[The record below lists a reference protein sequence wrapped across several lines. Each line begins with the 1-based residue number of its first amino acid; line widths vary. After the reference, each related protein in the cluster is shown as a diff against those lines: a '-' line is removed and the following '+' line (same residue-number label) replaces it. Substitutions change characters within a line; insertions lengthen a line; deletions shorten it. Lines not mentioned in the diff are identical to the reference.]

1 MRVASGPAIAPR
13 IQRAAGP
20 RARARARRG
29 IERSA
34 RYRYRVPRQGHVR
47 SRAVK
52 QRSRVNYA
60 RTRAWAA
67 LFRGRAVPGD
77 FNSSAVPRGLR
88 DTEFRWGIELCC
100 PSRTSPR
107 CGSKVAARLAPTT
120 PTRDSVPARPSRLSP
135 ARLSVDYYRVRI
147 RAGCRC
153 LVINGKIAIPAS
165 RAGFPPSF
173 FLRAPHRSA
182 ETRACSASRA

>member
-20 RARARARRG
+20 RARRG

-88 DTEFRWGIELCC
+88 DTEFRWGIEPCC

-107 CGSKVAARLAPTT
+107 CGSKVAARLVPTT
-120 PTRDSVPARPSRLSP
+120 PTRDSVPARPSRRP
-135 ARLSVDYYRVRI
+135 RLSVDYYRVRI

-165 RAGFPPSF
+165 RAGSPPSF